1 VAATL
6 AEAVTSSNDNDENL
20 HLAHSEK
27 LKSILDEAEARIRAT
42 GGIRHKDFWNQLDA
56 EYQDVEADSQAI
68 LAGAEKKN
76 RTKSRSA
83 PQPTLE
89 PTAMPAI
96 AESKADYEVEGE

>member
-1 VAATL
+1 MTDEDEIERMML
-6 AEAVTSSNDNDENL
+6 AQSK
-20 HLAHSEK
+20 K
-27 LKSILDEAEARIRAT
+27 LKAILDEAEARIRAT

-68 LAGAEKKN
+68 SAGAEKKN

-89 PTAMPAI
+89 LTAMQAI
-96 AESKADYEVEGE
+96 AEPKADYQVDAD